1 MLKVLVSNIGFGQAS
16 PQALHLLKENVSLS
30 LNENSI
36 RYDEKELSER
46 IRDADIL
53 IAGTEKIT
61 MGVINQ
67 ASRLKLIARVGVGV
81 DSVDLEAAK
90 EKKISISY
98 TPEAP
103 SEAIPEFTLALMLNL
118 IKNVSQ
124 IDRKM
129 HQGVWQRDMGR
140 MLSSMVIGVVGTGR
154 IGAQLIKTL
163 KTLYPDILIYFYDP
177 FVEDVFGAQRLDLG
191 KIFEVCDLVTFHLPL
206 NEQTRNLVGQDLLQ
220 KMKKGSYLI
229 NTSRGG
235 IVDEIDLYEAL
246 RGGPLAGAALDVF
259 EVEPYQGLL
268 NTLENC
274 ILTSH
279 IGSMTQEVRA
289 LMENQVSEDIIRFV
303 QKKPL
308 LRALPGYNF
317 CEY

>member
-16 PQALHLLKENVSLS
+16 PEALNLLREKLSLS
-30 LNENSI
+30 LNENSV
-36 RYDEKELSER
+36 RYDENALSER
-46 IRDADIL
+46 IHDADIL

-61 MGVINQ
+61 RSVINQ
-67 ASRLKLIARVGVGV
+67 ASCLKLIARVGVGV

-103 SEAIPEFTLALMLNL
+103 SEAIPEFTLALMLNV

-129 HQGVWQRDMGR
+129 HQGNWHRSMGR
-140 MLSSMVIGVVGTGR
+140 MLSSMVVGVVGVGR

-163 KTLYPDILIYFYDP
+163 KTLYPDLLIYFYDP
-177 FVEDVFGAQRLDLG
+177 FVDDVLGAQKVDLD
-191 KIFEVCDLVTFHLPL
+191 KIFDVCDLVTLHLPL
-206 NEQTRNLVGQDLLQ
+206 NEKTRNLVGQDLLQ

-229 NTSRGG
+229 NTARGG
-235 IVDEIDLYEAL
+235 IVNEIALYNAL
-246 RGGPLAGAALDVF
+246 KGGHLAGAALDVF
-259 EVEPYQGLL
+259 ESEPYHGPL

-274 ILTSH
+274 VLTSH
-279 IGSMTQEVRA
+279 VGSMTQEVRA